1 MKVMLVCNAGM
12 STGILAKKIE
22 EASDGKL
29 ECKAYGEAEYLDHIK
44 EGYELLLIGPQ
55 IRHLKK
61 QIEESVSIPVDTIAP
76 QYYGMMNGKG
86 VFKEIEKSITCKHC
100 KRRRYLYDGK
110 FHNFSRR
117 EVNANCY

>member
-86 VFKEIEKSITCKHC
+86 VFKEIEKKYKDC

-117 EVNANCY
+117 KVNANCY

>member
-1 MKVMLVCNAGM
+1 MLVCNAGM

-55 IRHLKK
+55 IRHLKNRLK
-61 QIEESVSIPVDTIAP
+61 NPYPFQSI
-76 QYYGMMNGKG
+76 
-86 VFKEIEKSITCKHC
+86 
-100 KRRRYLYDGK
+100 LLL
-110 FHNFSRR
+110 HNIM
-117 EVNANCY
+117 E

>member
-22 EASDGKL
+22 EASGGKL
-29 ECKAYGEAEYLDHIK
+29 ECKAYGEAEYLNHVG
-44 EGYELLLIGPQ
+44 EGYELLIGPQ

-86 VFKEIEKSITCKHC
+86 VLKEIEKK
-100 KRRRYLYDGK
+100 YNL
-110 FHNFSRR
+110 
-117 EVNANCY
+117 

>member
-1 MKVMLVCNAGM
+1 MEKKYKERIGKKMKVMLVCNAGM

-86 VFKEIEKSITCKHC
+86 VFKQIEKK
-100 KRRRYLYDGK
+100 YNL
-110 FHNFSRR
+110 
-117 EVNANCY
+117 